1 MEDKLEAQIKSV
13 MSAIFDIPTNQ
24 IGDDASSDTIESWD
38 SLKHMNLIVGLEEE
52 FDIEFNDED
61 IGSLLNLKL
70 IKLFVEEMVTI

>member
-1 MEDKLEAQIKSV
+1 MGGLQ
-13 MSAIFDIPTNQ
+13 
-24 IGDDASSDTIESWD
+24 WD